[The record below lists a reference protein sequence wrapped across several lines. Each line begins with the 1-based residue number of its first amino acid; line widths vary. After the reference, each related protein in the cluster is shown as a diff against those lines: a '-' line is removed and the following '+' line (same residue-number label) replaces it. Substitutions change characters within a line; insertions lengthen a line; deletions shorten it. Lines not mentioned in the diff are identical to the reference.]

1 MNLLVNTLSVTPK
14 TVGVKTFLTNL
25 VRGFLEAT
33 PEHQCVLL
41 CSPINEALFRNV
53 VGERAEI
60 VTLPLSRNSAM
71 LRILF
76 DQVVVPRYA
85 QKYQDSVLI
94 TPSSIATFFTN
105 IPQIVI
111 VQAPLSVKAMRRELS
126 YANDS
131 ISRLKPFYFDAL
143 MPFTLRHADAAVA
156 VSEYLKQKIL
166 VDHPNV
172 KEKLVVIHEGVDTSN
187 FPKRLNQPAPAD
199 GYLLFVSTL
208 FPYKNVDKLLRA
220 FALVRERGLVSDT
233 LRLKLAGKDPDGNQR
248 AFLGGLAKN
257 LKIDHV
263 TDFLGLVPYEKVP
276 ALYQGA
282 KVFVYPSSM
291 ETFGLPL
298 LEAMSC
304 GVPVISSDRMSV
316 PEIVGDAGLVIAP
329 DDPAELAKAIAK
341 LVNDESL
348 RQTFIAKGFKR
359 VEAFSWHETAKEF
372 AKLGE
377 QILVKRN
384 ASKVQA
390 GRVRS

>member
-33 PEHQCVLL
+33 PEHRCVLL
-41 CSPINEALFRNV
+41 CSPVNEALFRGV

-71 LRILF
+71 LRIVF
-76 DQVVVPRYA
+76 DQLVVPRYA
-85 QKYQDSVLI
+85 QKYQDAVLI
-94 TPSSIATFFTN
+94 TPSSIATFFTG

-111 VQAPLSVKAMRRELS
+111 IQAPLSVKAMRKELS

-131 ISRLKPFYFDAL
+131 ISRLKPLYFDAL
-143 MPFTLRHADAAVA
+143 MPLTLRRADAAVA
-156 VSEYLKQKIL
+156 VSDYLKQKIL
-166 VDHPNV
+166 VDHPEV
-172 KEKLVVIHEGVDTSN
+172 KDKLVVIHEGVDTSN
-187 FPKRLNQPAPAD
+187 FPKRLNRPTPAD

-220 FALVRERGLVSDT
+220 FALVRERGLVPGS

-248 AFLGGLAKN
+248 AFLEGLAKDLN
-257 LKIDHV
+257 IDHL
-263 TDFLGLVPYEKVP
+263 TDFLGLVPYEQVP
-276 ALYQGA
+276 ALYHGA
-282 KVFVYPSSM
+282 RAFVYPSSM

-304 GVPVISSDRMSV
+304 GVPVISSNRMSV
-316 PEIVGDAGLVIAP
+316 PEIVGDAGLVVNP
-329 DDPAELAKAIAK
+329 DSLEDLTKAIAT
-341 LVNDESL
+341 LVNDEAL
-348 RQTFIAKGFKR
+348 RQSLIAKGFKR
-359 VEAFSWHETAKEF
+359 IETFSWHTTAKEF
-372 AKLGE
+372 VKLAEGM
-377 QILVKRN
+377 LAKRN
-384 ASKVQA
+384 PTTTQP